1 MSTPSLAPL
10 QVIPDGSNGANTHE
24 AWGFVFDAVNSCW
37 LNRSMGEGTTSGTP
51 GYLLDLIR
59 RRSPITRA
67 ELASTTGLARSTIAQ
82 RVDALIAEGL
92 VGEVGE
98 AVSTGGRPPTMLGF
112 NAESGVVLV
121 ADLGA
126 THSRLAVC
134 DLDAN
139 PIAESCR
146 DIDIAD
152 GPEAIL
158 GWVLATFE
166 ELTAEAGRST
176 ADVRGIG
183 IGVPGPVDF
192 AAGRAVHPPIM
203 PGWDDYPIRDRFFE
217 RYGVPVLV
225 DNDVN
230 IMALGEYWAMYPRVD
245 DLVFV
250 KVGTGIGSGL
260 VVGGRLHRGAR
271 GAAGDIGHIQAGSAD
286 VLCRCG
292 NPGCLEAS
300 AGGAAIARDLR
311 AKEYDAVGSRDVVS
325 LVQAGNHEAV
335 QAVRDAGR
343 LIGSVLAAMVNLLNP
358 AVILVGG
365 DVAEAGQQLLAGIR
379 ETVYQRSTALSTSE
393 LQIAAGT
400 LGDRAGIIG
409 AAALIINHVFD
420 PRAIDASLVGANNGG
435 GS

>member
-1 MSTPSLAPL
+1 M
-10 QVIPDGSNGANTHE
+10 GNGTA
-24 AWGFVFDAVNSCW
+24 G
-37 LNRSMGEGTTSGTP
+37 GTP

-67 ELASTTGLARSTIAQ
+67 ELSSITGLARSTIAQ
-82 RVDALIAEGL
+82 RVDQLISEGL

-98 AVSTGGRPPTMLGF
+98 ALSTGGRPATILGF
-112 NAESGVVLV
+112 NADSGVVLV

-134 DLDAN
+134 DLAAN
-139 PIAESCR
+139 PLAEARR

-152 GPEAIL
+152 GPEAVL
-158 GWVLATFE
+158 TWVLETFE
-166 ELTAEAGRST
+166 TLTADAGRRA

-203 PGWDDYPIRDRFFE
+203 PGWDDFPIRDRFVE
-217 RYGVPVLV
+217 RYEVPVLV

-230 IMALGEYWAMYPRVD
+230 IMALGEYWAMHPKVA
-245 DLVFV
+245 DLIFV

-260 VVGGRLHRGAR
+260 IIGGRLHRGAR
-271 GAAGDIGHIQAGSAD
+271 GAAGDIGHVQAGSAEIM
-286 VLCRCG
+286 CRCG

-311 AKEYDAVGSRDVVS
+311 EKGHDAVGSRDVAG
-325 LVQAGNHEAV
+325 LVQVGNHDAI
-335 QAVRDAGR
+335 QAVRESGR
-343 LIGSVLAAMVNLLNP
+343 LIGSVLAATVNLLNP
-358 AVILVGG
+358 AVISIGG
-365 DVAEAGQQLLAGIR
+365 DLVEAGQQLLAGIR

-393 LQIAAGT
+393 LRITTGT

-409 AAALIINHVFD
+409 AAALVIEHVFD
-420 PRAIDASLVGANNGG
+420 PKRVDAALVVSMGAQD
-435 GS
+435 S

>member
-1 MSTPSLAPL
+1 MEAE
-10 QVIPDGSNGANTHE
+10 DGH
-24 AWGFVFDAVNSCW
+24 FVLDAINSCW
-37 LNRSMGEGTTSGTP
+37 LNSAMGEGAASGTP

-59 RRSPITRA
+59 RRSPMTRA
-67 ELASTTGLARSTIAQ
+67 ELAMSTGLARSTIAQ

-92 VGEVGE
+92 VAEVGE
-98 AVSTGGRPPTMLGF
+98 AESTGGRPPAMLGF
-112 NAESGVVLV
+112 NAASGIVLV

-139 PIAESCR
+139 PLAESCR
-146 DIDIAD
+146 DVDIAD
-152 GPEAIL
+152 GPDAVL
-158 GWVLATFE
+158 DWVLETFE
-166 ELTAEAGRST
+166 ALTIETGHTS
-176 ADVRGIG
+176 ADVRGVG

-203 PGWDDYPIRDRFFE
+203 PGWDGYSIRDRFVE
-217 RYGVPVLV
+217 RYDVPVLV

-230 IMALGEYWAMYPRVD
+230 IMALGEYWAMYPKVG
-245 DLVFV
+245 DLIFI

-271 GAAGDIGHIQAGSAD
+271 GAAGDIGHVQAGPSE

-311 AKEYDAVGSRDVVS
+311 ARGYEAAGSRDVVA
-325 LVQAGNHEAV
+325 LVQAGNNEAI

-343 LIGSVLAAMVNLLNP
+343 LIGSVLAATVNLLNP
-358 AVILVGG
+358 AVILIGG

-393 LQIAAGT
+393 LQIATGA

-409 AAALIINHVFD
+409 AAALIIEHVFD
-420 PRAIDASLVGANNGG
+420 PEAVDASLVGVHNGG

>member
-1 MSTPSLAPL
+1 MKTSNRVTL
-10 QVIPDGSNGANTHE
+10 QATNGE
-24 AWGFVFDAVNSCW
+24 SSEGLGGRYGDFVFDSVNSCW
-37 LNRSMGEGTTSGTP
+37 LNDGMSEGAVSGTP

-67 ELASTTGLARSTIAQ
+67 ELASATGLARSTIAQ
-82 RVDALIAEGL
+82 RVDALIVEGL
-92 VGEVGE
+92 VGDVGE
-98 AVSTGGRPPTMLGF
+98 AASTGGRPPTMLGF
-112 NAESGVVLV
+112 NATSGVVLV

-139 PIAESCR
+139 PLAESCR
-146 DIDIAD
+146 DIDIAE
-152 GPEAIL
+152 GPDAIL
-158 GWVLATFE
+158 TWVLETFE
-166 ELTAEAGRST
+166 LLTAEAGRT
-176 ADVRGIG
+176 DGDIRGVG

-192 AAGRAVHPPIM
+192 IAGRAVHPPIM
-203 PGWDDYPIRDRFFE
+203 PGWDDYPIRDRFIE
-217 RYGVPVLV
+217 RYRVPILV

-230 IMALGEYWAMYPRVD
+230 IMALGEYWAMSPKVA
-245 DLVFV
+245 DLIFV

-260 VVGGRLHRGAR
+260 IVGGRLHRGAR
-271 GAAGDIGHIQAGSAD
+271 GAAGDIGHIQAGPAD
-286 VLCRCG
+286 VMCRCG

-311 AKEYDAVGSRDVVS
+311 ARGYEACGSRDIVA
-325 LVQAGNHEAV
+325 LVQAGNYEAI

-343 LIGSVLAAMVNLLNP
+343 LIGSVLSATVNLLNP
-358 AVILVGG
+358 AVILIGG

-379 ETVYQRSTALSTSE
+379 ETVYRRSTALSTND
-393 LQIAAGT
+393 LQITTGT

-409 AAALIINHVFD
+409 AAALIIEHVFD
-420 PRAIDASLVGANNGG
+420 PEAVDASLVGASNGG

>member
-1 MSTPSLAPL
+1 MTTVARPILQSTF
-10 QVIPDGSNGANTHE
+10 DGSGGRERAEDGN
-24 AWGFVFDAVNSCW
+24 FVLDTVNSCW
-37 LNRSMGEGTTSGTP
+37 LSGAMGEGAVSGTP

-67 ELASTTGLARSTIAQ
+67 ELASSTGLARSTIAQ
-82 RVDALIAEGL
+82 RVDSLITEGL
-92 VGEVGE
+92 VAEVGE
-98 AVSTGGRPPTMLGF
+98 AVSTGGRPPTTLGF
-112 NAESGVVLV
+112 NAASGIVLA

-139 PIAESCR
+139 PLAESCR
-146 DIDIAD
+146 DINISD
-152 GPEAIL
+152 GPEAVL
-158 GWVLATFE
+158 DWVLESFE
-166 ELTAEAGRST
+166 ALTTEAGRS
-176 ADVRGIG
+176 ASDVRGIG

-192 AAGRAVHPPIM
+192 TAGRAVHPPIM
-203 PGWDDYPIRDRFFE
+203 PGWDDYPIRNRFNE
-217 RYGVPVLV
+217 RYGIPVLV

-230 IMALGEYWAMYPRVD
+230 IMALGEYWAMYPKVD
-245 DLVFV
+245 DLIFV

-260 VVGGRLHRGAR
+260 IVGGRLHRGAR
-271 GAAGDIGHIQAGSAD
+271 GAAGDIGHIQAGPAE
-286 VLCRCG
+286 VMCRCG

-311 AKEYDAVGSRDVVS
+311 AKGYEALGSREAVALAQS
-325 LVQAGNHEAV
+325 GNHEAI

-343 LIGSVLAAMVNLLNP
+343 LIGSVLAATVNLLNP
-358 AVILVGG
+358 AVISIGG

-393 LQIAAGT
+393 LQITNGT

-409 AAALIINHVFD
+409 AAALIIDHVFD
-420 PRAIDASLVGANNGG
+420 PEAIDASLVGANDGG